1 MTPPVTNP
9 ESPSFLPQAEAVVP
23 DARVLASVEAHPTPT
38 DTRDCDSYT
47 KVLLEELIS
56 PARHRSATQKRSGT
70 LTAAS
75 TAQDI
80 DLSRDL
86 DTGNINLPPKNTAET
101 LVNAYFQFNDVAM
114 PLLHQP
120 SFRHQFDLVY
130 QMSHTINFTRTHSDT
145 HSREAVFFV
154 LEVFAIALLS
164 MQKQDPSSVSTCLAD
179 RYHRTALEAL
189 GLISVSSDVQGVQ
202 ALLLVAQYS
211 YLHPNFWAA
220 WRTVGA
226 ALRLAAEL
234 GLHQDMTNGF
244 DALALD
250 TRRRT
255 FWVAYSMDRNLSIAM
270 SLPFGLSD
278 GAISSLVS
286 GHNFTYHSRLMA
298 C

>member
-9 ESPSFLPQAEAVVP
+9 ESPSSLPQTDAAVS
-23 DARVLASVEAHPTPT
+23 DASVLVSVEAHTTPT
-38 DTRDCDSYT
+38 DSRNRDTFT
-47 KVLLEELIS
+47 KVLLAELIS
-56 PARHRSATQKRSGT
+56 PASHSSASKKRSST
-70 LTAAS
+70 LSALS
-75 TAQDI
+75 TAQAI

-86 DTGNINLPPKNTAET
+86 DIGNITLPPKDTAET
-101 LVNAYFQFNDVAM
+101 LVKAYFQFNDVAM

-120 SFRHQFDLVY
+120 SFKQQFDLVY
-130 QMSHTINFTRTHSDT
+130 QMSHTINFTRTHSDI
-145 HSREAVFFV
+145 HSRAAVFFV
-154 LEVFAIALLS
+154 LEVFSIALLG

-179 RYHRTALEAL
+179 RYHRMALEAL
-189 GLISVSSDVQGVQ
+189 SLTSVSSDVQGVQ

-234 GLHQDMTNGF
+234 GLHQDITNNF
-244 DALALD
+244 DGLALD
-250 TRRRT
+250 IRRRT

-278 GAISSLVS
+278 GVISSLVG
-286 GHNFTYHSRLMA
+286 GHFPFTNPG
-298 C
+298 

>member
-1 MTPPVTNP
+1 M
-9 ESPSFLPQAEAVVP
+9 
-23 DARVLASVEAHPTPT
+23 SVEPHTTPT
-38 DTRDCDSYT
+38 DSENCDSFT
-47 KVLLEELIS
+47 KVLLAELIH
-56 PARHRSATQKRSGT
+56 PASHKSASQKRSST
-70 LTAAS
+70 LNATS
-75 TAQDI
+75 TAQGI

-86 DTGNINLPPKNTAET
+86 DTSNITLPPKDTAET
-101 LVNAYFQFNDVAM
+101 LVRAYFQFNDVAM

-120 SFRHQFDLVY
+120 LFQQQFDLVY
-130 QMSHTINFTRTHSDT
+130 QMSHTINFTRTHPDV
-145 HSREAVFFV
+145 HSRAAVFFV

-164 MQKQDPSSVSTCLAD
+164 LQKQDPSSVSTCLAD

-189 GLISVSSDVQGVQ
+189 SLTSISSDVQGVQ

-211 YLHPNFWAA
+211 YLHPNFWAT

-250 TRRRT
+250 IRRRT

-278 GAISSLVS
+278 GVISSLVRGFYFTNQS
-286 GHNFTYHSRLMA
+286 GLMV

>member
-1 MTPPVTNP
+1 
-9 ESPSFLPQAEAVVP
+9 
-23 DARVLASVEAHPTPT
+23 VETHTTPT
-38 DTRDCDSYT
+38 DSRNEGSFT
-47 KVLLEELIS
+47 KVFLEELIN
-56 PARHRSATQKRSGT
+56 PAGHGSASQTRSSTLSAT
-70 LTAAS
+70 S
-75 TAQDI
+75 TAQGI

-86 DTGNINLPPKNTAET
+86 DTSNLTLPPRDTAET
-101 LVNAYFQFNDVAM
+101 LVRAYFQFNDVAM

-120 SFRHQFDLVY
+120 SFRQQLDLVY
-130 QMSHTINFTRTHSDT
+130 QMSHTINFTRTHPDIY
-145 HSREAVFFV
+145 SRAAVFFV

-189 GLISVSSDVQGVQ
+189 SLTSISSDVQGVQ

-211 YLHPNFWAA
+211 YLHPNFWVA

-234 GLHQDMTNGF
+234 GLHQDITNGF

-250 TRRRT
+250 MRKRT

-278 GAISSLVS
+278 GVISSMVRDLYF
-286 GHNFTYHSRLMA
+286 NYQSRLMV